1 MKYPNKNERD
11 DRLEQINDLL
21 QVLYNQSTELENNIR
36 LLEKEQK
43 MLNQFI
49 SKIKID
55 KIAKN

>member
-43 MLNQFI
+43 ALYLLDEIN
-49 SKIKID
+49 SSIK
-55 KIAKN
+55 K